1 VPSST
6 APTPPITGTRIRTSP
21 YITAQGAGPSIPRMD
36 DSLAIGLDGGPGIR
50 DAEEILIRAREDER
64 EAFEAR
70 ARYRTDGIPTI
81 EPDGQV
87 AVHIRAGETV
97 FVERPSSVINRH
109 QRGDGID
116 DFAGSLYLT
125 SQRLLLLG
133 HTTFEVELDQVD
145 ELALAGERLL
155 VTLADGTGL
164 SIDAARPRLL
174 RVQIA
179 AALTAGR

>member
-1 VPSST
+1 
-6 APTPPITGTRIRTSP
+6 
-21 YITAQGAGPSIPRMD
+21 MEE
-36 DSLAIGLDGGPGIR
+36 SLAIGSDGGPGIR
-50 DAEEILIRAREDER
+50 DAEEILDRAREDER

-70 ARYRTDGIPTI
+70 AQYRTDGIPSI

-87 AVHIRAGETV
+87 ALHMRAGETV
-97 FVERPSSVINRH
+97 FVARPSSVISRH
-109 QRGDGID
+109 HGGDGTD
-116 DFAGSLYLT
+116 AFAGSLYLT

-133 HTTFEVELDQVD
+133 HTTFELELGQVE